1 MAFCWLDMAKDK
13 AGSAAVGVKAKIS
26 KKSSESLI
34 VAQRAQLDFYLGEIR
49 VLHSGLRLEYN
60 SME

>member
-1 MAFCWLDMAKDK
+1 MAKDK

-34 VAQRAQLDFYLGEIR
+34 VAQRAQLDFYFWWGGELECFTR
-49 VLHSGLRLEYN
+49 AYAFEYN

>member
-1 MAFCWLDMAKDK
+1 MAKDK